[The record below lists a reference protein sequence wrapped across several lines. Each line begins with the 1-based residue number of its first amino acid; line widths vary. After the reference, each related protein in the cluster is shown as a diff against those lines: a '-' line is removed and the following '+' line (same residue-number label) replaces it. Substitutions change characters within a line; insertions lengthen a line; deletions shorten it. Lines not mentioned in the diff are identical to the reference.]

1 MRASPIQRRRSIRL
15 SGYDYSLAGA
25 YFVTVC
31 TQGRACLFGEI
42 TDNEMRLN
50 DAGQAVAD
58 EWLKSAAIRDEILL
72 DEWVVMPNHFHG
84 IVIITEG
91 RGDRPVAP
99 VGITDHFRGD
109 RPIALIR
116 TTDHFRGDRPVALIG
131 TTDHFR
137 GDQPVAP
144 TIDGSDRLV
153 ASTGGGNRAGPSS
166 GSVGAL
172 MAGFKSAV
180 TKRINILRG
189 MPGVPVWQRNYHEHI
204 IRDEES
210 LARIRRYIMDNPR
223 QWALDR
229 ENPAMENR

>member
-1 MRASPIQRRRSIRL
+1 
-15 SGYDYSLAGA
+15 
-25 YFVTVC
+25 
-31 TQGRACLFGEI
+31 
-42 TDNEMRLN
+42 MRLN
-50 DAGQAVAD
+50 DAGLAVAD
-58 EWLKSAAIRDEILL
+58 EWLKSATIRDEILL

-99 VGITDHFRGD
+99 
-109 RPIALIR
+109 IR
-116 TTDHFRGDRPVALIG
+116 TTDHFQGDQPVAPIR
-131 TTDHFR
+131 TTDNFQ

-144 TIDGSDRLV
+144 TGK
-153 ASTGGGNRAGPSS
+153 GNRAGPSS

-172 MAGFKSAV
+172 MAGFKSAA

-189 MPGVPVWQRNYHEHI
+189 TPGVPVWQRNYHEHI
-204 IRDEES
+204 IRDEYS
-210 LARIRRYIMDNPR
+210 LARIRRYIMHNPR

>member
-1 MRASPIQRRRSIRL
+1 VSASPIQRRRTIRL
-15 SGYDYSLAGA
+15 LGYDYSRAGA

-31 TQGRACLFGEI
+31 THGRACLFGEI

-50 DAGQAVAD
+50 DAGLVVAD
-58 EWLKSAAIRDEILL
+58 EWLKSAAIRNEILV

-84 IVIITEG
+84 IVIITDG

-99 VGITDHFRGD
+99 ISAADHFQ
-109 RPIALIR
+109 
-116 TTDHFRGDRPVALIG
+116 
-131 TTDHFR
+131 

-144 TIDGSDRLV
+144 TIDVSARTD
-153 ASTGGGNRAGPSS
+153 GGNRAGPPS
-166 GSVGAL
+166 GSIGAL

-189 MPGVPVWQRNYHEHI
+189 MPGVPIWQRNYHEHI
-204 IRDEES
+204 IRDENS
-210 LARIRRYIMDNPR
+210 LARIRRYIADNPR

-229 ENPAMENR
+229 ENPEMENR

>member
-1 MRASPIQRRRSIRL
+1 MAPIQRRRTIRL
-15 SGYDYSLAGA
+15 RGYDYSRAGA

-31 TQGRACLFGEI
+31 TQDRTCLFGEI
-42 TDNEMRLN
+42 TDNEVRLN
-50 DAGQAVAD
+50 DAGLAVAD

-84 IVIITEG
+84 IVIITDV

-99 VGITDHFRGD
+99 
-109 RPIALIR
+109 IR
-116 TTDHFRGDRPVALIG
+116 

-144 TIDGSDRLV
+144 TIDGSNQPV
-153 ASTGGGNRAGPSS
+153 ASANGGNRAGPPS

-189 MPGVPVWQRNYHEHI
+189 TPGVTVWQRNSHEHI
-204 IRDEES
+204 IRDENS
-210 LARIRRYIMDNPR
+210 LARIR
-223 QWALDR
+223 
-229 ENPAMENR
+229 

>member
-1 MRASPIQRRRSIRL
+1 MSASPIQRRRTIRL
-15 SGYDYSLAGA
+15 QGYDYSRAGA

-31 TQGRACLFGEI
+31 TQGRACLFGDI

-50 DAGQAVAD
+50 EAGRAVAD

-84 IVIITEG
+84 IVIITDG
-91 RGDRPVAP
+91 RGDRLVVPKMIR
-99 VGITDHFRGD
+99 GIDLGD
-109 RPIALIR
+109 R
-116 TTDHFRGDRPVALIG
+116 
-131 TTDHFR
+131 
-137 GDQPVAP
+137 PVAP
-144 TIDGSDRLV
+144 TIDGV
-153 ASTGGGNRAGPSS
+153 APTDGGHRAGPPS

-204 IRDEES
+204 IRDENS
-210 LARIRRYIMDNPR
+210 LARIRRYIADNPQ
-223 QWALDR
+223 QWALDC